1 MATKTPTQAAGGMPY
16 ALLLAGAALWWF
28 SRRKPAATPNAT
40 PAAAGENRYLQPI
53 QAGEDPYTRR
63 KSDMTAQL
71 STGWTNPTPG
81 GI

>member
-1 MATKTPTQAAGGMPY
+1 MANKTPTQAAGGLS
-16 ALLLAGAALWWF
+16 ALVLAGAALWWF
-28 SRRKPAATPNAT
+28 SRRKPAAPNAT
-40 PAAAGENRYLQPI
+40 PAAVGENRYLQPI

-81 GI
+81 GT